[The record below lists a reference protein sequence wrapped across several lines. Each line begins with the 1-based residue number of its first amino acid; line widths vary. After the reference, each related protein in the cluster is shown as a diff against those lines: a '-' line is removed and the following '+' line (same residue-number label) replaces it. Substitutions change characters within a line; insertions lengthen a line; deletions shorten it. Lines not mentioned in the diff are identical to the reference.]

1 MKKFIT
7 NTISIALVALSI
19 WMAGSFGEVISKNLD
34 PQPTY
39 SKINLFVILAE
50 K

>member
-19 WMAGSFGEVISKNLD
+19 WMASSFVEVISKNLD
-34 PQPTY
+34 TNPTY
-39 SKINLFVILAE
+39 SKSNIFVILTD